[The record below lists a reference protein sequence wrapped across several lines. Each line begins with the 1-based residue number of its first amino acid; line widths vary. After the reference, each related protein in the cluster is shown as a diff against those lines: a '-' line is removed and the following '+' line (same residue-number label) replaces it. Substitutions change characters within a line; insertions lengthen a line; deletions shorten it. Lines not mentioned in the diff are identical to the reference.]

1 MLGSPGYCSISLLS
15 CRVDS
20 SGQVMFNHQLQI
32 RYRAL
37 DLLAE
42 WIDGY
47 YFYDF
52 KTNLDLVK
60 ELLVFVRDEVI
71 GETSFRILVAEQPR
85 DWMWKLTDSMA
96 KLLKH

>member
-1 MLGSPGYCSISLLS
+1 M
-15 CRVDS
+15 DS
-20 SGQVMFNHQLQI
+20 AGHVVYNHQLQI

-52 KTNLDLVK
+52 KDNLELVK
-60 ELLVFVRDEVI
+60 ELLVFVRDEVNQNKSMLR
-71 GETSFRILVAEQPR
+71 GYRISVCVPFPTLVAKEFM
-85 DWMWKLTDSMA
+85 DLISLLLTGLPFHSQE
-96 KLLKH
+96 